1 MAIELNPDALDLSS
15 LIRPGDTVL
24 WGQANAEPI
33 VLSRALMAQ
42 RHDFKRIRV
51 MLGISSSDTCRP
63 EHADAVDFLA
73 YCGAGANRALADAG
87 VLDILPCHYS
97 QMTELLRSGELRIDV
112 LLLQL
117 SPPDAHGRHSLS
129 LANEYLISALEYAA
143 VVIGEVNQQAPW
155 THGERTLR
163 LCDLDAVVYT
173 DRTPLASDAN
183 AGGIRDVDIQIAQ
196 HIAGLVEDGSTLQTG
211 IGAVPD
217 AVLSAL
223 SDHQNLGVHTGS
235 IGDGV
240 MRLMQSGVINNS
252 RKSRDV
258 EVSIGGI
265 LIGSQALHQFAH
277 RNPSLQLRASSYTHD
292 LQVLASLD
300 RLVAINSAVEVDLT
314 GQVNSEVAAGSYL
327 GAIGGSLD
335 FIRGAHLSKGGLPII
350 ALPSSARSK
359 SRIVA
364 RLSGPVTI
372 PRSDAGLIVT
382 EFGMADLR
390 GLTLKQRVRKML
402 DIAAPEHRAEL
413 EEAWG
418 RGGLASGL

>member
-1 MAIELNPDALDLSS
+1 MAIELNPDAPDFSD

-33 VLSRALMAQ
+33 ILSRALMAQ
-42 RHDFKRIRV
+42 RHDFNRV
-51 MLGISSSDTCRP
+51 RVLLGISNTNTCRP

-97 QMTELLRSGELRIDV
+97 QMAELLRSGELRIDV
-112 LLLQL
+112 LMLQL

-155 THGERTLR
+155 TYGERTLK
-163 LCDLDAVVYT
+163 LSDLDAVVYT
-173 DRTPLASDAN
+173 NRSPLANDAN
-183 AGGIRDVDIQIAQ
+183 AGGIRDIDIQIAQ
-196 HIAGLVEDGSTLQTG
+196 HIAALVEDGATLQTG

-223 SDHQNLGVHTGS
+223 TDHRDLGVHTGS

-252 RKSRDV
+252 RKCRDPG
-258 EVSIGGI
+258 VSIGGV
-265 LIGSQALHQFAH
+265 LIGSQALHEFAH
-277 RNPSLQLRASSYTHD
+277 CNPSIQLRSSAYTHD
-292 LQVLASLD
+292 LQVLASQE

-382 EFGMADLR
+382 EFGVADLR

-402 DIAAPEHRAEL
+402 DIAAPQHRAEL
-413 EEAWG
+413 EEVWA
-418 RGGLASGL
+418 RNGLACGS